1 MNVSVV
7 IPSYNRAH
15 SLRSTLEAL
24 RAQVVPKD
32 FSWELIVVNN
42 NSSDETHAVINTAAA
57 VFPVPVH
64 HVFEPRQG
72 INPARNAG
80 IERAKGSII
89 AFTDDDVLPA
99 PDWVAM
105 IDSAMQRREA
115 DVVGGR
121 ILAKWEGAVPEWLA
135 ASIPLQARLTV
146 MSHDVVTKLTR
157 STGTP
162 GVWGAN
168 MAFRREIFDSG
179 HRFDPARGMV
189 GEKLYRGEECYLIGN
204 LLLQGRTVVYDP
216 ALVVWHRIPVERTR
230 RAYFRRINFDVGEGE
245 GRVSTSSSK
254 RQIFGARFYDYRR
267 TVLALA
273 SWGAAALCRRHD
285 AFEHELAFLVSLGRL
300 WGLWQRH
307 FARREGK
314 SS

>member
-7 IPSYNRAH
+7 IPTYNRAH
-15 SLRSTLEAL
+15 SLQHTLEAL
-24 RAQVVPKD
+24 RAQTVPGCPT
-32 FSWELIVVNN
+32 WELIVVNN
-42 NSSDETHAVINTAAA
+42 NSSDDTHAVVNAATAA
-57 VFPVPVH
+57 FPVALH

-105 IDSAMQRREA
+105 IDDRMQRWSA

-121 ILAKWEGAVPEWLA
+121 ILPKWGAPLPKWLDT
-135 ASIPLQARLTV
+135 SIPLQARLAI
-146 MSHDVVTKLTR
+146 MSHDTVTRLTG
-157 STGTP
+157 STGIP

-168 MAFRREIFDSG
+168 MAFRRDIFERG

-189 GEKLYRGEECYLIGN
+189 GEKLYRGEECHLIGE
-204 LLLQGRTVVYDP
+204 LLLDGLAVVYDP
-216 ALVVWHRIPVERTR
+216 ALVVWHRISAERMR

-245 GRVSTSSSK
+245 GRMSPSPTK
-254 RQIFGARFYDYRR
+254 RHFLGAPLYDYRR
-267 TVLALA
+267 TLIALGT
-273 SWGAAALCRRHD
+273 WGTAALSRRQD
-285 AFEHELAFLVSLGRL
+285 AFESEVEFLRLLGRV
-300 WGLWQRH
+300 WGLWKSYFIRRQRE
-307 FARREGK
+307 A
-314 SS
+314 